1 MNIVVFETETW
12 AQTAWQRMKDHHEVR
27 LLEEFLTPHCAFFTR
42 EAVRRILDVTMANV
56 EAFVRGEPQNVF
68 VPL

>member
-27 LLEEFLTPHCAFFTR
+27 LLEEFLTSSLCFFY
-42 EAVRRILDVTMANV
+42 
-56 EAFVRGEPQNVF
+56 P
-68 VPL
+68 